1 MPNLQSVFCPHCQY
15 SLEGA
20 PAQEQCFPLAASL
33 QRVATAGCLHLEF
46 GWPNGVLDLQRSSVS
61 IRLSGPVGSVLLS
74 SHTDASC
81 YIFMWETC
89 ARLHFLAG
97 PPGLASASAPI
108 QWHFAEERSMGKSV
122 PEEHIQ
128 QSSDFRLPQPHLM
141 GECMASLCLL
151 AQHMRKTCRR
161 RQGWG
166 VAPPC
171 AWLAAQHQRFE
182 LLLDFPACALSIPG
196 AGRM

>member
-1 MPNLQSVFCPHCQY
+1 MANLQSEICPHCQY

-20 PAQEQCFPLAASL
+20 PAQEQCFPLAVSL
-33 QRVATAGCLHLEF
+33 QRIATAGCLHLEF
-46 GWPNGVLDLQRSSVS
+46 GWPNGVLDLQRSSVP

-81 YIFMWETC
+81 YIFMWELC

-108 QWHFAEERSMGKSV
+108 QWCFAEERSMGKSA

-128 QSSDFRLPQPHLM
+128 QSSDLRVPSAHLT
-141 GECMASLCLL
+141 GGVHGQLVPAGTAH
-151 AQHMRKTCRR
+151 AQHTREVSGVGAVAFPRMACRPTPAFQASPQRPCMR
-161 RQGWG
+161 
-166 VAPPC
+166 PE
-171 AWLAAQHQRFE
+171 H
-182 LLLDFPACALSIPG
+182 PG